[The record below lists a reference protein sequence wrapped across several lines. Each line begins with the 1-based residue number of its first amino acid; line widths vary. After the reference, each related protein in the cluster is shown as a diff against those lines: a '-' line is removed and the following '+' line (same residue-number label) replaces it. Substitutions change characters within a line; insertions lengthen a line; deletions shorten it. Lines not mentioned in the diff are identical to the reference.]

1 MDSFQIMLADFSPW
15 PWSAPS
21 GVDHIS
27 PLCGALVDSDDL
39 RDGSVPSHSRQSP
52 DNAVAD
58 PSAIDLASSPASATA
73 GPTSSGPIL
82 GRPRQWTVSRSR
94 KLARLYLYSTLSIEK
109 IIKVLEDDGFCPRKN
124 SAQKAIHKMLDNDPR
139 YLRPESRLAMAR
151 RIQSLAMSPTRGSRK
166 NVTGRLH
173 TALRHSSRER
183 NYLFGSEVDSPVAQS
198 IGVEDIPAFDFPAFP
213 ESFNLSYVQFPPADQ
228 TQDSATVP
236 PEPENPASSPTAQ
249 ELKRRLSDCSSRH
262 ALQLCAVIEDFTISD
277 FSDDEGGSVGR
288 PTSTPA
294 LSDTADLGFFQDLT
308 LGTDAYEAFPDPGFA
323 LPGDFLTAHT
333 RTCADF
339 PGQEHGKNCW
349 CSIARETS
357 TIDNSWLLPT
367 GEFSGRAL
375 HVLEH
380 ICLPGITSLHD
391 GFGNV
396 PLHLFA
402 ALQGC
407 QEVLLQMVANQEG
420 GSLRAVN
427 TAGQTFLHVL
437 NFEWFQDVA
446 SPFALLWRL
455 LALINDTCPELV
467 YQVDVYGRSFF
478 HRAHS
483 LIRDPATLSSL
494 FSSFECTLAARRD
507 AFGFNPVPYADPVSQ
522 GHYTPP
528 RRVGSFCS
536 SAEGL
541 TRSASPASPPRSS
554 TTDERCFLTYH
565 TRLVQ
570 TIHSSY
576 TNPAVEDADG
586 RNGLHC
592 LAEAI
597 LNQQTMDQHV
607 QGGGGIQR
615 AFSFTS
621 ITTGLPST
629 APPARPHLKRKLS
642 FSTDLSPSPSS
653 IPDPCSA
660 IPPPPPEEG
669 PLPTR
674 LRHLT
679 SLLSPS
685 ISVSLSAYSRR
696 GHTPLMS
703 FIQHLPDAQDDRAK
717 TLQTIL
723 ETLIRRGGTRAV
735 EARNRRG
742 ETPLL
747 MAARL
752 GRKIA
757 LATLLRTGS
766 ANVAARDADG
776 RGVLELLDAEVKGAR
791 ARGDVGLYARLE
803 ACRVLL
809 TGRKEWGVRLA
820 P

>member
-1 MDSFQIMLADFSPW
+1 M
-15 PWSAPS
+15 
-21 GVDHIS
+21 
-27 PLCGALVDSDDL
+27 
-39 RDGSVPSHSRQSP
+39 
-52 DNAVAD
+52 
-58 PSAIDLASSPASATA
+58 
-73 GPTSSGPIL
+73 
-82 GRPRQWTVSRSR
+82 
-94 KLARLYLYSTLSIEK
+94 
-109 IIKVLEDDGFCPRKN
+109 
-124 SAQKAIHKMLDNDPR
+124 
-139 YLRPESRLAMAR
+139 
-151 RIQSLAMSPTRGSRK
+151 
-166 NVTGRLH
+166 
-173 TALRHSSRER
+173 
-183 NYLFGSEVDSPVAQS
+183 
-198 IGVEDIPAFDFPAFP
+198 
-213 ESFNLSYVQFPPADQ
+213 
-228 TQDSATVP
+228 
-236 PEPENPASSPTAQ
+236 AQ

-277 FSDDEGGSVGR
+277 FSDDEEGSVGR
-288 PTSTPA
+288 PTSIPA
-294 LSDTADLGFFQDLT
+294 FSDTADLGFFQDLAP
-308 LGTDAYEAFPDPGFA
+308 GTGAYEAFPDPGFA
-323 LPGDFLTAHT
+323 LSGDFLTAHT

-339 PGQEHGKNCW
+339 PGQKHGTNCW
-349 CSIARETS
+349 CAIARETS

-380 ICLPGITSLHD
+380 ISLPGITSLHD
-391 GFGNV
+391 GFGNT

-420 GSLRAVN
+420 GSLKAVN

-437 NFEWFQDVA
+437 NFEWFEDVA
-446 SPFALLWRL
+446 APSALLWRL
-455 LALINDTCPELV
+455 LALVNDLYPELV
-467 YQVDVYGRSFF
+467 YQFDVYGRSFF

-494 FSSFECTLAARRD
+494 FSSFERTLAARRD
-507 AFGFNPVPYADPVSQ
+507 AFGFNPVPYADPASQ

-541 TRSASPASPPRSS
+541 TWSASPTSPPRSS
-554 TTDERCFLTYH
+554 MTDERCFLAYH
-565 TRLVQ
+565 ARLVQ

-576 TNPAVEDADG
+576 TNPAIEDAEG

-607 QGGGGIQR
+607 QGC
-615 AFSFTS
+615 
-621 ITTGLPST
+621 LPST

-642 FSTDLSPSPSS
+642 SSTDLSPSPSS
-653 IPDPCSA
+653 TPNPCST

-669 PLPTR
+669 PLRTR

-703 FIQHLPDAQDDRAK
+703 FIQHLPDAQDDRAR

-723 ETLIRRGGTRAV
+723 ETLIRGGGTCAV

-757 LATLLRTGS
+757 LAALLRTGG
-766 ANVAARDADG
+766 ANVAARDANG

-803 ACRVLL
+803 ACRALL
-809 TGRKEWGVRLA
+809 TGRKEWGVRYVDVDPCETVGGPGWRGPGMGMGEGAVMGQGVREAAVVREWRLRGVNQGWYE
-820 P
+820 